1 MVFSISLRAPKAYR
15 IGLSVFYFIQG
26 LTFASWA
33 SRIPDIKNSLQ
44 LSEAALGG
52 VLLTLPIGQII
63 GIFLSG
69 FLVNRFGSKNVLT
82 VSSVLYPASLILL
95 GLAETPLHLVGV
107 LALFGLFSN
116 LYNIAINTQAVA
128 VEGLYG
134 RSIMAGFHGLW
145 SLAGFA
151 GGIIGALM
159 IARGFSPLIHF
170 CIIFFI
176 NMLLLSLAQRSLLPR
191 DTRSKETTKTSIF
204 SKPDKS
210 ILILG
215 SIAFACMIC
224 EGTMFD
230 WSGVYFEKVIAA
242 PGSLSRLGFVAF
254 MCAMAMGRF
263 AADYLITRFG
273 VEIMLKGSGIA
284 ILSGIL
290 FAVALP
296 QVFPATIGLLI
307 AGLGVS
313 SVVPLTYS
321 LAGKSKNISPSVA
334 LATVSSVGFLG
345 FLIGPPV
352 IGFLA
357 EIYGLR
363 IAFAIVAVLGL
374 GTTLLASNIKKEM

>member
-1 MVFSISLRAPKAYR
+1 MVFSLAIRAPKAYR

-33 SRIPDIKNSLQ
+33 SRIPDIKNTLS

-52 VLLTLPIGQII
+52 ILLALPVGQIA

-69 FLVNRFGSKNVLT
+69 ILVNRFGSKTVLT
-82 VSSVLYPASLILL
+82 VSSVFYPASLILL
-95 GLAETPLHLVGV
+95 GLAQTPLHLVGV
-107 LALFGLFSN
+107 LAVFGLFSN

-159 IARGFSPLIHF
+159 IAKGFSPMTHF
-170 CIIFFI
+170 IIIFMI

-191 DTRSKETTKTSIF
+191 DTRSKETKTTSVF
-204 SKPDKS
+204 NKPDRS
-210 ILILG
+210 ILLLG

-230 WSGVYFEKVIAA
+230 WSGVYFEKVINA
-242 PGSLSRLGFVAF
+242 PGSLGRLGFVSF
-254 MCAMAMGRF
+254 MCAMATGRF
-263 AADYLITRFG
+263 AADYLINRFG
-273 VEIMLKGSGIA
+273 VEIMLKISGIA
-284 ILSGIL
+284 ILTGIMTAVL
-290 FAVALP
+290 FPAVL
-296 QVFPATIGLLI
+296 PATIGLLI

-321 LAGKSKNISPSVA
+321 LAGRSKSLSASTA

-345 FLIGPPV
+345 FLIGPPLV
-352 IGFLA
+352 GFVA
-357 EIYGLR
+357 ELYGLR
-363 IAFAIVAVLGL
+363 VAFAVVSVLGL
-374 GTTLLASNIKKEM
+374 GTTLLAGRIRK

>member
-1 MVFSISLRAPKAYR
+1 MDFSISLRAPKAYR
-15 IGLSVFYFIQG
+15 VGLSVFYFIQG

-33 SRIPDIKNSLQ
+33 SRIPDVKTELG

-52 VLLTLPIGQII
+52 VLLALPVGQII

-69 FLVNRFGSKNVLT
+69 WLVTRFGSKNVLT
-82 VSSVLYPASLILL
+82 FSSVLYPASLVLL
-95 GLAETPLHLVGV
+95 GLAQTPLHLVGV
-107 LALFGLFSN
+107 LLLFGLFSN

-128 VEGLYG
+128 VEVLYG

-151 GGIIGALM
+151 GGLIGALM
-159 IARGFSPLIHF
+159 IARDLSPLVHF
-170 CIIFFI
+170 AIIFVI

-191 DTRSKETTKTSIF
+191 DSRPKENQKASVF

-210 ILILG
+210 ILLLG
-215 SIAFACMIC
+215 LIAFACMIC

-230 WSGVYFEKVIAA
+230 WSGVYFEKVIGA
-242 PGSLSRLGFVAF
+242 PGSLGRLGFVSF
-254 MCAMAMGRF
+254 MCAMALGRF
-263 AADYLITRFG
+263 AADHLITRLG
-273 VEIMLKGSGIA
+273 TEVILKASGIA
-284 ILSGIL
+284 ILAGIL
-290 FAVALP
+290 LAVIFP
-296 QVFPATIGLLI
+296 QIVPATLGMLI

-321 LAGKSKNISPSVA
+321 LAGKSRKVSPSVA
-334 LATVSSVGFLG
+334 LASVSSVGFLG

-357 EIYGLR
+357 EFYGLR
-363 IAFAIVAVLGL
+363 IAFAIIAVLGL
-374 GTTLLASNIKKEM
+374 GTAFLAGKVRA